1 MHCLD
6 FAPAVFFC
14 TSWAAAPRQTP
25 DQFDGMVAF
34 IKNPFLISWTAQVF
48 CQSAIESAQN
58 DHAMVVQSMIDNKT
72 AHLTKIKALFSEIG
86 AEESGVLTIGV
97 FEEKIKTPAVRQYFE
112 ALGLDVWDAWLGSRR
127 DRIEDA
133 FQISAPSLNPGPVA
147 PLISDFAR
155 PRTDG

>member
-1 MHCLD
+1 M
-6 FAPAVFFC
+6 
-14 TSWAAAPRQTP
+14 
-25 DQFDGMVAF
+25 
-34 IKNPFLISWTAQVF
+34 F

-112 ALGLDVWDAWLGSRR
+112 ALGLDVWDAWPGRRRTLRIPSERLTGFRAFRVQGLGSRVR
-127 DRIEDA
+127 
-133 FQISAPSLNPGPVA
+133 V
-147 PLISDFAR
+147 
-155 PRTDG
+155 